1 MACTNVEG
9 SYVEGMLLISGTETA
24 LIDPIVR
31 LGPVSNGAFTGKFDG
46 GGEINFNGTCSNDGP
61 QPTIVFTR
69 IQQQQQITTVYTGRV
84 IRVPALN
91 KVIIRGTFTRVT
103 PRLNADA
110 ELVASTVNGDWET
123 ERPT

>member
-9 SYVEGMLLISGTETA
+9 SYLEGMLLISGTETA

-31 LGPVSNGAFTGKFDG
+31 LGPVSGGAFTGKFDG

-61 QPTIVFTR
+61 QPVITFTR

-84 IRVPALN
+84 VRVPALN
-91 KVIIRGTFTRVT
+91 KVIIRGTFTRVSA
-103 PRLNADA
+103 RANADA
-110 ELVASTVNGDWET
+110 ELVTSTVSGDWET